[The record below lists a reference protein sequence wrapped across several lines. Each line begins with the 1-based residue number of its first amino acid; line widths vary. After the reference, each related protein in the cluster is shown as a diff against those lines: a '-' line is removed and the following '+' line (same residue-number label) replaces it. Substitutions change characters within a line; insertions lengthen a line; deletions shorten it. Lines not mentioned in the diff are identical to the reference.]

1 MAEVVIPVNYGSCAM
16 RMLDSAE
23 GKITSWTFGY
33 HLATLPTAIE
43 NAQSIRDAAI
53 FTGSICAPP
62 QYAAATYLESVYV
75 LEHVSGGFR
84 SAEVAVHQVGTRGG
98 SAVAPPQTALGL
110 RKRTEFVGKTRRGR
124 IYLPAMY
131 LLTSDYLESGR
142 VGDTR
147 LSTINAAAAI
157 FLTQLGLGAV
167 PMRLLHTAIDLVPD
181 DVLTLTAAPILRTQR
196 RRLPRS

>member
-1 MAEVVIPVNYGSCAM
+1 MAEVIIPVNHGSCAM

-33 HLATLPTAIE
+33 HLATLPTALE
-43 NAQSIRDAAI
+43 NAQTIADSAML
-53 FTGSICAPP
+53 GSSICAPN
-62 QYAAATYLESVYV
+62 QYAAATYLESIYV

-84 SAEVAVHQVGTRGG
+84 SAELPIHQVGTRTGA
-98 SAVAPPQTALGL
+98 AVAPPQTALGL

-131 LLTSDYLESGR
+131 LLATDYLESGR
-142 VGDTR
+142 VTDTR
-147 LSTINAAAAI
+147 LSTINTSALN
-157 FLTQLGLGAV
+157 FLTALGANGV
-167 PMRLLHTAIDLVPD
+167 PMRLLHTAADQAPDVVTQLV
-181 DVLTLTAAPILRTQR
+181 AAPILRTQR